1 MDVITWTP
9 ERVERLTQLF
19 EEGLPTAEI
28 GRRLGL
34 TKNAVIGKLHRI
46 ALAPRGGTPVA
57 PPQRNF
63 FEFNGPSCLW
73 PHGHPDDADFHFC
86 GARPLPG
93 KPYCPEHAAIAY
105 VRPKEPKGEKAKAAL
120 LPAANPG
127 WSNITRGA

>member
-1 MDVITWTP
+1 MEIITWTT

-46 ALAPRGGTPVA
+46 ALAPRGGPQIA

-63 FEFNGPSCLW
+63 FEFAGPSCLW
-73 PHGHPDDADFHFC
+73 PHGHPDDTDFHF
-86 GARPLPG
+86 
-93 KPYCPEHAAIAY
+93 YCAEHAALAY
-105 VRPKEPKGEKAKAAL
+105 VRPKEPKEEKAQAA
-120 LPAANPG
+120 
-127 WSNITRGA
+127 

>member
-1 MDVITWTP
+1 MDIITWTP

-46 ALAPRGGTPVA
+46 ALAPRGGIPVA
-57 PPQRNF
+57 EPQRNF
-63 FEFNGPSCLW
+63 FEFKGPSCLW

-86 GARPLPG
+86 GAQPLPG
-93 KPYCPEHAAIAY
+93 KPYCAEHAASAY
-105 VRPKEPKGEKAKAAL
+105 VRPKEQKEEKAKAA
-120 LPAANPG
+120 
-127 WSNITRGA
+127 